1 MKINSVTRNETCPC
15 GSGVRYKWCFGK
27 LK

>member
-1 MKINSVTRNETCPC
+1 MKINSVTRNEACPC
-15 GSGVRYKWCFGK
+15 GSGVRYKWCCGK